1 MPPRSVAAA
10 ERPASAEVACWGS
23 HAHRFV
29 ERHAPA
35 VLVAVF
41 ARSLHLEADGD
52 FLCIGDA
59 SIGKGPLNATVD
71 AAGWARVARKLPPA
85 GSAVRIDAGTIEI
98 GGAVVSTTAASMWR
112 PPSWPRAA
120 GVERVAAAL
129 DDLAR
134 RAHEQAPADGLARIV
149 LGSPG
154 EPASAFERIAR
165 PRVMR
170 MRRWARVRLA
180 RSAHEQAPVDLLG
193 LGPGLTPSGDDLLC
207 GALLALHAIGR
218 VDTSRDLHAAIAG
231 AARSATSPLSN
242 AFLRAAAEGHG
253 YEALHTMIIAL
264 LEYRPFAHD
273 LEALAHIGH
282 TSGWDAL
289 AGAAIVLQA
298 FSAGV
303 PGIQRL
309 AGDGAIG
316 WVDPGHKARDDS
328 TTIVPELDSHGRPR
342 VRSPGPPS
350 ARRRRSA

>member
-1 MPPRSVAAA
+1 MRATNSLPPRSVAAP
-10 ERPASAEVACWGS
+10 ERPASAEIACWGS
-23 HAHRFV
+23 HAERFV
-29 ERHAPA
+29 ERHASA

-85 GSAVRIDAGTIEI
+85 GSAVRIDAGTIAI
-98 GGAVVSTTAASMWR
+98 GGAVVSTAAASTWR
-112 PPSWPRAA
+112 PPSWPRVA

-154 EPASAFERIAR
+154 EPGTALERIAR
-165 PRVMR
+165 PRV
-170 MRRWARVRLA
+170 RRLRQWARA
-180 RSAHEQAPVDLLG
+180 RMSGSAHEQAPVDLLG

-207 GALLALHAIGR
+207 GALLALRAIGR
-218 VDTSRDLHAAIAG
+218 VDASRDLHAAIAG
-231 AARSATSPLSN
+231 AAPAATSPLSN
-242 AFLRAAAEGHG
+242 AFLQAAAEGHG

-264 LEYRPFAHD
+264 LEHRPFARD
-273 LEALAHIGH
+273 LEVLGRIGY

-289 AGAAIVLQA
+289 AGAAIVLLGAARQISRTT
-298 FSAGV
+298 FS
-303 PGIQRL
+303 
-309 AGDGAIG
+309 
-316 WVDPGHKARDDS
+316 
-328 TTIVPELDSHGRPR
+328 T
-342 VRSPGPPS
+342 S
-350 ARRRRSA
+350 AP